1 MYSVCITADKA
12 TGVLFYN
19 LLPCIFSL
27 SAIVEFF
34 YFSPSVPLLHELHS
48 MPYWMCCV
56 TPALVLN
63 PILLFSSGDCN
74 FEGPYTACGYSQ
86 GKDDDFEWEQANTM
100 ERPSP
105 NPWMPTGQS
114 SSSSSFSPLP
124 LPIQTESPWKTE
136 NPITH
141 SLSICSYCIIRERL
155 PKRKSPPLGMTVISS
170 TDKVVPFECLLS

>member
-114 SSSSSFSPLP
+114 LFTPHH
-124 LPIQTESPWKTE
+124 QTESPWKTE
-136 NPITH
+136 HIQPNDTLNKH
-141 SLSICSYCIIRERL
+141 LLLLCYQGKLSQREI
-155 PKRKSPPLGMTVISS
+155 SPTGN
-170 TDKVVPFECLLS
+170 DCLLQIRWFLF